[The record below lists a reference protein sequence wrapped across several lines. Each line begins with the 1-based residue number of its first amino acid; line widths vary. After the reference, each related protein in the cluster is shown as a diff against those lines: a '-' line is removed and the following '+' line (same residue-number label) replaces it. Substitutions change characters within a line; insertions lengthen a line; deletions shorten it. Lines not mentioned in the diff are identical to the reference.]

1 MITIAVDITANT
13 FAASKHMCLN
23 FRIGPSNA
31 ANWRYRTATIESR
44 REFDAVVSDRP
55 HRMKKR
61 RMSRRVG

>member
-31 ANWRYRTATIESR
+31 ANWRYAQPPLKAGGNSMRSCPTDHT
-44 REFDAVVSDRP
+44 
-55 HRMKKR
+55 
-61 RMSRRVG
+61 G